1 MLDTAVALQS
11 FFSGFGLPAFPEYAV
26 PDALY
31 DEATGEET
39 PVEPPYITYEL
50 REPEPGEKSSLTA
63 RVWYI
68 DTDYTALCSKVD
80 QIKAAI
86 GRGVSISVDGGAV
99 WLWPDTHFCQFQ
111 RADEPKLKIA
121 YLMLIIGA
129 YKF

>member
-1 MLDTAVALQS
+1 MYDTADALYS
-11 FFSGFGLPAFPEYAV
+11 FFSSFGLPAYVEYTV
-26 PDALY
+26 PVDAEL
-31 DEATGEET
+31 
-39 PVEPPYITYEL
+39 PYITYEL

-68 DTDYTALCSKVD
+68 DTDYTAICSKVD

-129 YKF
+129 YKL